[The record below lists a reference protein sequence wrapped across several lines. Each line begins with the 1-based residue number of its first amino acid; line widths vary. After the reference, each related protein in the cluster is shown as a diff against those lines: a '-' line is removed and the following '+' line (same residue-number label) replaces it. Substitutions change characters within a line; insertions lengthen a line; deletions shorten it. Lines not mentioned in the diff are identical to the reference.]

1 MSGHSERRKYLNTDE
16 LIELVKLHGKS
27 IYGFCYKLTGNKEE
41 TDELY
46 QETFLRAVELRFKMN
61 ASHNPKA
68 YLLSIAVRVYKNH
81 YRKLSR
87 RQRIAPIEELD
98 EDSAPFRLFPF
109 EASPEDA
116 VLMLERRA
124 LIQQAVH
131 QLDDKL
137 KLPLYMHYTADMT
150 VEEIAHALSIPTG
163 TVKSRMHNARQAIKK
178 ALEVE
183 SL

>member
-1 MSGHSERRKYLNTDE
+1 MNIDE

-27 IYGFCYKLTGNKEE
+27 IYGFCYKLTRNKEE
-41 TDELY
+41 TDDLY

-98 EDSAPFRLFPF
+98 EDSTPSRLFPF

-150 VEEIAHALSIPTG
+150 VEEIANALSIPTG

>member
-1 MSGHSERRKYLNTDE
+1 MNTDE

-27 IYGFCYKLTGNKEE
+27 IYSFCYKLTGNKHE
-41 TDELY
+41 TDDLY
-46 QETFLRAVELRFKMN
+46 QETFLRAVELQFKIN
-61 ASHNPKA
+61 AAHNPKA

-87 RQRIAPIEELD
+87 RRRIAPIEELD
-98 EDSAPFRLFPF
+98 EASATSRLSPF

-116 VLMLERRA
+116 ALMLESRT

-131 QLDDKL
+131 RLDDKL
-137 KLPLYMHYTADMT
+137 KIPLYMHYTANMT
-150 VEEIAHALSIPTG
+150 VEEIAKALSIPTG
-163 TVKSRMHNARQAIKK
+163 TVKSRMHHARQAIKK

>member
-1 MSGHSERRKYLNTDE
+1 MNIDE

-41 TDELY
+41 TDDLY

-98 EDSAPFRLFPF
+98 EDSALSRLFPF
-109 EASPEDA
+109 EGSPEDA
-116 VLMLERRA
+116 VLVLERRV

-150 VEEIAHALSIPTG
+150 VEEIANALSIPTG

-183 SL
+183 FL